1 MRLQLIIIVSLWC
14 SQLFAAEQT
23 ISSIMDSTLAEF
35 VHASEPGCSIGYGKN
50 DKVYYT
56 YRGLSNLDSKLPI
69 GVETRFLTASISK
82 QMTSFLALLI
92 AKEQEFG
99 IDDDIHP
106 LLPNLKKPWKITI
119 RQLMN
124 HTSGI
129 ADHWALFEMQG
140 RSLTEPYTQQDAL
153 DLAYKNDY
161 LEFNPGIR
169 HNYSNGGYV
178 VLADLVETLSKNS
191 LAKNFGQYIS
201 KPLELD
207 ANYFILNDSS
217 IATGYLKRKSGFKLM
232 ETQSTIAGPG
242 NVVISIQGLAQW
254 AKFLIDQI
262 NTNDMYR
269 DGINNSKHQYFAGL
283 YIQPKDEQNNT
294 PTLIFHDGYYE
305 NNTQSTLYLPESNE
319 YVVSMCNRADFR
331 PAVLS
336 RKLLTKL
343 GSIPT
348 LHEVSV
354 VHDEPSALEGGL
366 YYDSQSE
373 KAALLFAEEGERY
386 YYGPLVGS
394 PKPLAPNGTRNW
406 KMVLSSKTVL
416 LSRSGPNQFVVND
429 PQNTFKLTKVSIEN
443 PQSSANKSVKL
454 NYINPIVGSIK
465 LELGSKPNIN
475 FSESFGEIPLM
486 CTNNNLCFTE
496 DGYLAVNAINTNEIR
511 ISTKDIQGLRFTL
524 IE

>member
-1 MRLQLIIIVSLWC
+1 MYLKLIIIVSLWC

-35 VHASEPGCSIGYGKN
+35 VHANEPGCSIGYGKN
-50 DKVYYT
+50 DKVYYAH
-56 YRGLSNLDSKLPI
+56 RGLSNLDSKLPI

-92 AKEQEFG
+92 AKEQELG

-106 LLPNLKKPWKITI
+106 LLPNLKKPRKITM

-129 ADHWALFEMQG
+129 ADHWTLFEMQG
-140 RSLTEPYTQQDAL
+140 RSLKEPYTQQDAL

-161 LEFNPGIR
+161 LEFSPGSR
-169 HNYSNGGYV
+169 HSYSNGGYV
-178 VLADLVETLSKNS
+178 VLADLIETLSKNS
-191 LAKNFGQYIS
+191 LTKSFGQYIS

-207 ANYFILNDSS
+207 ANYFVLNESG
-217 IATGYLKRKSGFKLM
+217 IAIGYLKRKSGFKLM

-242 NVVISIQGLAQW
+242 NVVISIQGLAKW
-254 AKFLIDQI
+254 AKFLIEQI
-262 NTNDMYR
+262 NTNEMYR
-269 DGINNSKHQYFAGL
+269 DGINHSKHHYFAGL
-283 YIQPKDEQNNT
+283 YVQPRDEQKNT
-294 PTLIFHDGYYE
+294 PTLMFHDGYYE

-331 PAVLS
+331 PAALS

-348 LHEVSV
+348 AQKVSAAQ
-354 VHDEPSALEGGL
+354 DEPSTLEGGL

-373 KAALLFAEEGERY
+373 KAALLFEEEGERY
-386 YYGPLVGS
+386 YYGPFVGS

-416 LSRSGPNQFVVND
+416 LSHSGPNQFVVND
-429 PQNTFKLTKVSIEN
+429 FQNTFKFTKVSIEK
-443 PQSSANKSVKL
+443 PQSDVNKPVIL
-454 NYINPIVGSIK
+454 NYKNPIIGSTK
-465 LELGSKPNIN
+465 LKLGSQPNIN
-475 FSESFGEIPLM
+475 FIESFGEIPLM
-486 CTNNNLCFTE
+486 CTSDNLCFTE
-496 DGYLAVNAINTNEIR
+496 DGYLVVDAINTNEIR
-511 ISTKDIQGLRFTL
+511 ISTKDIQGVRFTL